1 MIITK
6 GGFYLVTIFKFL
18 REEVI
23 LTTYMCYIQDMFKTN
38 PKEAAFTTHNP
49 HQQQCGSAAKPI
61 ASVYFM
67 KSFTGAAFLTF
78 LSSCV
83 SFQNGNQ
90 LAPLQAVS
98 HVDLHRYVGLWY
110 EIGRYPNSFQKGC
123 QGSTAMYTIRPDGKI
138 GVVNSCRN
146 LQDGSLREAKG
157 RAWVVDKN
165 SNARLK
171 VSFFWPFRGD
181 YWIIDLGREYEY
193 AVVGTPNRRYLW
205 ILSRTPEIRPDILE
219 KIVQNIEKQGF
230 VRSNLILHNKGNLL

>member
-1 MIITK
+1 MSHPK
-6 GGFYLVTIFKFL
+6 AMV
-18 REEVI
+18 
-23 LTTYMCYIQDMFKTN
+23 KTN
-38 PKEAAFTTHNP
+38 SENSIGKDGAFAPPTADH
-49 HQQQCGSAAKPI
+49 QQCGGPTQPI
-61 ASVYFM
+61 ASVHCM
-67 KSFTGAAFLTF
+67 KSFTVAVFLTL

-83 SFQNGNQ
+83 STQHGNQ
-90 LAPLQAVS
+90 LPPLQTVS

-123 QGSTAMYTIRPDGKI
+123 QDSTAMYTVRPDGKI
-138 GVVNSCRN
+138 DVVNSCRN
-146 LQDGSLREAKG
+146 DQDGSLREAKG

-205 ILSRTPEIRPDILE
+205 ILSRTPEMHPDILE
-219 KIVQNIEKQGF
+219 KIVQNVEKQGF
-230 VRSNLILHNKGNLL
+230 VRSNLLLHNKGNLL